1 TVTQA
6 IPKGLASDHRD
17 SLKNRIKFGYQ
28 YSLRKRIKLILTEVL
43 NPYKDIVI
51 RIVGDYS
58 EFNKKLVDTRNYLT
72 HYTSEP
78 DQLPITDP
86 HEQYM
91 FVQKMKLLM
100 QLCFFIELGLSAEEV
115 NSLVAKNHKFQWFMS
130 PL

>member
-1 TVTQA
+1 FGILYIPSMYIHLEFLTLAQAFETYHRRMYGGEYMSQNQFEIVRQTVTQA

-78 DQLPITDP
+78 DQLP
-86 HEQYM
+86 
-91 FVQKMKLLM
+91 
-100 QLCFFIELGLSAEEV
+100 
-115 NSLVAKNHKFQWFMS
+115 
-130 PL
+130 